1 MWRLAFQCLLILS
14 LATNGL
20 ALPRPAH
27 AGDDAHAGHHAMPAG
42 HGADGDHAMPAGPG
56 ADGDHAMHRSADP
69 APMDCCEDAGCDCGC
84 SMAAPAV
91 AMRLASSALALSHD
105 EPAPMPVTPLV
116 PLRDAPPLRPPT
128 A

>member
-14 LATNGL
+14 LAANGL

-27 AGDDAHAGHHAMPAG
+27 AGDDLHAGHHAMPTS
-42 HGADGDHAMPAGPG
+42 HGADGDHAMHGPVDAASG
-56 ADGDHAMHRSADP
+56 
-69 APMDCCEDAGCDCGC
+69 DCCDDAGCDCGC

-91 AMRLASSALALSHD
+91 AMRLASPALSLSHD
-105 EPAPMPVTPLV
+105 VPAPMPVTPLV
-116 PLRDAPPLRPPT
+116 PLREAPPLRPPT